1 MQYLL
6 NLLISHPFPDSII
19 LIQKYPDKIYE
30 VGEKISRP
38 LAKRER
44 DSDVESRVVVSDKR
58 TLQFSILKIHPSPCN
73 IPVRLA
79 CHGNHPRLNN
89 RSSCACILTHFDL
102 FVRRLIRPRLLPIII
117 LGRVFRDVIK
127 IKIVI
132 NFREFEIP
140 RSKLEKKIGKPD
152 PFFANERTLYIVC
165 KNKLIRANLPKIL
178 KKNSWISKRQL
189 SNENSVAFL
198 GVRYDFSSSSYS

>member
-1 MQYLL
+1 MKSFIVRMQYLL

-117 LGRVFRDVIK
+117 LGRVFRDVVIK

-132 NFREFEIP
+132 NFRGIP
-140 RSKLEKKIGKPD
+140 RSKLKKRSENPILSLRMK
-152 PFFANERTLYIVC
+152 ELCISYV
-165 KNKLIRANLPKIL
+165 KI
-178 KKNSWISKRQL
+178 NSFVQIFQ
-189 SNENSVAFL
+189 
-198 GVRYDFSSSSYS
+198 RY

>member
-1 MQYLL
+1 MKKKKRKRTKGIEWNHLSYVC
-6 NLLISHPFPDSII
+6 NTCWTNILLISHPFPDSII

-102 FVRRLIRPRLLPIII
+102 FVRRLIRPPTT
-117 LGRVFRDVIK
+117 
-127 IKIVI
+127 
-132 NFREFEIP
+132 
-140 RSKLEKKIGKPD
+140 
-152 PFFANERTLYIVC
+152 ANY
-165 KNKLIRANLPKIL
+165 
-178 KKNSWISKRQL
+178 NSWTRISRC
-189 SNENSVAFL
+189 
-198 GVRYDFSSSSYS
+198 GD